1 LRVGGKRKM
10 IHVPQPLESL
20 ARQWV
25 GTYQET
31 WRLMEQ
37 VSASCLKQFGK
48 AKDQYRGKRR

>member
-1 LRVGGKRKM
+1 LRVSGKRKM
-10 IHVPQPLESL
+10 IHVPHPLESL

-25 GTYQET
+25 GTYQEA

-37 VSASCLKQFGK
+37 ISQSCLQQFGK